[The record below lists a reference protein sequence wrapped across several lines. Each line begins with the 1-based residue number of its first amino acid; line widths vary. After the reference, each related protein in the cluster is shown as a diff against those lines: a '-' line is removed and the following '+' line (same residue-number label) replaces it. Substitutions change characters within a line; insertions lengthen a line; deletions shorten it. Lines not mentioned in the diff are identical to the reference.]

1 MQRIPIWAQPTLLL
15 TFTFFSLV
23 GYTQESP
30 AFQSLKKY
38 YHSLPS
44 SVMDTNWLMTPIDT
58 GGMNYLLPLR
68 QGLQREKNRTIFD
81 TAAYYDLLSDAL
93 CRLTDYQTS
102 QWYEKKLTGITSR
115 EEQTVLRQQAQPFIN
130 ATGTDATSYILRQ
143 TTSGRIALFNASYLK
158 PYTYVWIGTML
169 DSLRK
174 QGYRHLALEL
184 LSPTKEPIQEISLST
199 GLFITEPVL
208 GEFIRFAIAAGFS
221 VFSCQPDYTISNLH
235 ERKKE
240 QAMRLGNYFKKIPGD
255 EKLLVIT
262 QPESTSGSNGNQ
274 LQPFSLYLSS
284 WVGESCLS
292 IDQCTLSSGSINAAG
307 AFLYELISYQKP
319 VNRPTVP
326 LQNGQPLL
334 WNDPYYSALVMHP
347 TPSYNNQRP
356 VWMGFYGKK
365 KTIALPAAH
374 PKSWLLQAF
383 YLEEI
388 QKRRPG
394 NCIPADQTYQLS
406 ADGNYYLFLQPGKYR
421 IIYRDKDNALL
432 TFRDIE
438 VNR

>member
-1 MQRIPIWAQPTLLL
+1 MQRIQFWARPTLLL
-15 TFTFFSLV
+15 SLV
-23 GYTQESP
+23 LLSHVGLAQESP

-38 YHSLPS
+38 YFSLPT
-44 SVMDTNWLMTPIDT
+44 SVLDTNWLMTPIDT

-68 QGLQREKNRTIFD
+68 QGLQREKNRAIID

-93 CRLTDYQTS
+93 CRLTDYSNS
-102 QWYEKKLTGITSR
+102 QWYEKKLTGITSS
-115 EEQTVLRQQAQPFIN
+115 EEQVLLRQQAQPFIN
-130 ATGTDATSYILRQ
+130 ATGTDATSFILRQ
-143 TTSGRIALFNASYLK
+143 TAAGRIALFNASYLK

-169 DSLRK
+169 DSLRR

-184 LSPTKEPIQEISLST
+184 LSPTKDPIQEISLSN

-221 VFSCQPDYTISNLH
+221 VISCQPDYTITNLR

-240 QAMRLGNYFKKIPGD
+240 QALRLGNYFKQIPAE

-262 QPESTSGSNGNQ
+262 QPETITGGDDKKM
-274 LQPFSLYLSS
+274 QPFSLYLSS
-284 WVGESCLS
+284 WIGEPCLS

-307 AFLYELISYQKP
+307 AFLYELMSYQKP
-319 VNRPTVP
+319 VNRPTIP

-334 WNDPYYSALVMHP
+334 WNDPYYSALVWHP
-347 TPSYNNQRP
+347 VPSYTNQRP

-374 PKSWLLQAF
+374 PKSWLVQAF

-388 QKRRPG
+388 QKRSPG
-394 NCIPADQTYQLS
+394 NCIPADHTFQLS
-406 ADGNYYLFLQPGKYR
+406 ADCNYYLFLQP
-421 IIYRDKDNALL
+421 
-432 TFRDIE
+432 
-438 VNR
+438 

>member
-1 MQRIPIWAQPTLLL
+1 MQRIHFLVRPALLL
-15 TFTFFSLV
+15 TFSLFSFI

-38 YHSLPS
+38 YYSLPTT
-44 SVMDTNWLMTPIDT
+44 VMDTNWLMTPIDT
-58 GGMNYLLPLR
+58 SGMNYLLPLR
-68 QGLQREKNRTIFD
+68 QGLQREKNRAIID

-93 CRLTDYQTS
+93 CRLTDYATS
-102 QWYEKKLTGITSR
+102 QWYEKKLSGLSSR
-115 EEQTVLRQQAQPFIN
+115 EEQIVLRQQAQPFIN
-130 ATGTDATSYILRQ
+130 AKGIDATSFVLQQ
-143 TTSGRIALFNASYLK
+143 TNSGRIALFNASYLK
-158 PYTYVWIGTML
+158 PYTYVWLGSML

-184 LSPTKEPIQEISLST
+184 LSPTKEPIQEISLSN

-208 GEFIRFAIAAGFS
+208 GEFIRFALAAGFS
-221 VFSCQPDYTISNLH
+221 VVSCQPDYSIPNLH
-235 ERKKE
+235 ERKKQ
-240 QAMRLGNYFKKIPGD
+240 QAIILGNYFKKIPGD

-262 QPESTSGSNGNQ
+262 QPETNLATDGKQ
-274 LQPFSLYLSS
+274 VQPFSLYLSS
-284 WVGESCLS
+284 WTSEPCLS

-307 AFLYELISYQKP
+307 AFLYELMSYQKP

-334 WNDPYYSALVMHP
+334 WNDPYYSALVWHP
-347 TPSYNNQRP
+347 VPSYNNQRP
-356 VWMGFYGKK
+356 VWSGFNGKK
-365 KTIALPAAH
+365 KAIALPAAH
-374 PKSWLLQAF
+374 PKSWLAQAF

-421 IIYRDKDNALL
+421 IIYRDKDNLIL